1 MENITSTTGLKKA
14 IELLEAE
21 QAVKL
26 QRLKEQF
33 YPAYE
38 SLKPLSLLKN
48 TLKDIRSSPYL
59 IDNIIGTALGLATGY
74 LSRKMFVGASTK
86 RVRKLIG
93 SILQFGITNVVAQ
106 HAESIK
112 SYGRYFFQHIF
123 SKEESIS

>member
-1 MENITSTTGLKKA
+1 MENITSTAGLKKA

-21 QAVKL
+21 QDVKL

-38 SLKPLSLLKN
+38 SLKPVSLLKS

-74 LSRKMFVGASTK
+74 LSKKMVVGASVN

-93 SILQFGITNVVAQ
+93 SILQYGITNVVAQ
-106 HAESIK
+106 HADSIK
-112 SYGRYFFQHIF
+112 SYGQYFFQHIF
-123 SKEESIS
+123 SKKESIS